1 MIADQSVMME
11 NMNTKIEGNDGGSAG
26 NKRPYENDQQ
36 QQPQQP
42 SQLEV
47 KRSRISKVDCRFL
60 LQSRDAGCI
69 IGKGGKTIQQL
80 RTTHRT
86 IIQVPDCDAPE
97 RVLTIT
103 GDMEQILEC
112 VANILNVISENQR
125 VRPDISEIRAL
136 IHQSQAGAIIGKGGQ
151 RVKEFREKYNL
162 DVKVYPQCA
171 PGGSTERCISM
182 RGQREDVMRC
192 LKEVYSILESVP
204 PRGPSR
210 YYDPNNYDG
219 YNVQEYGGFPDGQ
232 NQQRRGGFNN
242 NNNNRNNYNNFNN
255 NNNNN
260 NYNQQQGW
268 NNGGNDGYGG
278 RGGGNYNDYDS
289 RGGNSQGNAPGLTT
303 TQVTIPNDLAGCV
316 IGARGS
322 RISQIRQQSGAE
334 VRIDSQPLQDTNDRV
349 ISITGTP
356 QQIQQAQ
363 YLLQM
368 AVKQSGLW
376 QGQN

>member
-1 MIADQSVMME
+1 ME
-11 NMNTKIEGNDGGSAG
+11 NNNMTIESSDNGNLG

-36 QQPQQP
+36 QQQQ
-42 SQLEV
+42 QQQQQNQQEI
-47 KRSRISKVDCRFL
+47 KRSRIAKVDCRFL

-97 RVLTIT
+97 RVLTVT
-103 GDMEQILEC
+103 GDIEQILEC
-112 VANILNVISENQR
+112 IAEILNVISENQR

-182 RGQREDVMRC
+182 RGQRDDVMRC

-219 YNVQEYGGFPDGQ
+219 FNVQEYG
-232 NQQRRGGFNN
+232 N
-242 NNNNRNNYNNFNN
+242 
-255 NNNNN
+255 
-260 NYNQQQGW
+260 GW
-268 NNGGNDGYGG
+268 NNGRNDGYGG

-289 RGGNSQGNAPGLTT
+289 RGGNVQGNASGVTT

-349 ISITGTP
+349 ISITGNP

-376 QGQN
+376 QGGQN